1 MPRRPRL
8 VVCGAIS
15 HFFCRI
21 ARGEL
26 VVDEHDEA
34 AEVIE
39 TLRKVRDV
47 DGLTIFAWCLELI
60 DRLQGLD
67 VVSVDRLSS
76 RSSGAEPTL
85 IRAESAALAIGRYQA
100 RTCDVADLL
109 GKHPNSITRWLD
121 RGLRLEREDPDFKRR
136 VDTLDEA
143 ASRRD

>member
-47 DGLTIFAWCLELI
+47 DGLTIFAWCLELV
-60 DRLQGLD
+60 DRLQDLD
-67 VVSVDRLSS
+67 LVSVDRLSS
-76 RSSGAEPTL
+76 RFRGAELTL
-85 IRAESAALAIGRYQA
+85 IRAEFAALAVGRYQA

-109 GKHPNSITRWLD
+109 GEHPSSIAGWLN
-121 RGLRLEREDPDFKRR
+121 RGLRLERDEPGFKGR